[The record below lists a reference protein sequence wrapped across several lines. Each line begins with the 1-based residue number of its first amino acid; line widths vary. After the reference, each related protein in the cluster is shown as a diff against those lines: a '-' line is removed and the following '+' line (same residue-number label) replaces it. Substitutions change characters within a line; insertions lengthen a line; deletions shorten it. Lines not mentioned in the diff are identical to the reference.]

1 MEKIKLFEDFIPVGF
16 GSNTTASFSIAGS
29 RNIGTGYNMDTI
41 VGPVQQLGNHIANE
55 AYAYEKNDNPDH
67 TAEGYIK
74 EAKKH
79 INEKID
85 QACNEY
91 ATTNEAMVQ
100 IAGDKKPSGAKVLA
114 TVLAD
119 YMEEKGMLDSNYTS
133 KAHGGKN
140 KKFMVDDLAKFIMD
154 NTF

>member
-1 MEKIKLFEDFIPVGF
+1 MDKIKLFEDFIPVGF

-41 VGPVQQLGNHIANE
+41 VGPVQQLGNHIATE
-55 AYAYEKNDNPDH
+55 ADAYEKNDNPDH

-74 EAKKH
+74 EVKKH

-85 QACNEY
+85 EACNEY
-91 ATTNEAMVQ
+91 ANTNEAMVQ
-100 IAGDKKPSGAKVLA
+100 VAGDKKPAGAKILA
-114 TVLAD
+114 MVIVDAL
-119 YMEEKGMLDSNYTS
+119 ESS
-133 KAHGGKN
+133 KILKPGVNINAVKDA
-140 KKFMVDDLAKFIMD
+140 VQTIIMD

>member
-1 MEKIKLFEDFIPVGF
+1 MDKIKLFEDFIPVGF

-29 RNIGTGYNMDTI
+29 RNIGTGYNMDAI

-67 TAEGYIK
+67 TAEGYIN

-91 ATTNEAMVQ
+91 ATANEAMVG
-100 IAGDKKPSGAKVLA
+100 IAGRNKPSGAFVLA
-114 TVLAD
+114 KIIAEELI
-119 YMEEKGMLDSNYTS
+119 EKGYINQREY
-133 KAHGGKN
+133 
-140 KKFMVDDLAKFIMD
+140 KKIVEMIQELIMD

>member
-1 MEKIKLFEDFIPVGF
+1 MDKIKLFEDFIPVGF

-41 VGPVQQLGNHIANE
+41 VGPVQQLGNHIATE
-55 AYAYEKNDNPDH
+55 ADAYEKNDNPDH

-74 EAKKH
+74 EVKKH

-85 QACNEY
+85 EACNEY
-91 ATTNEAMVQ
+91 ANTNEAMVQ
-100 IAGDKKPSGAKVLA
+100 IAGNQKPAGAQVLA
-114 TVLAD
+114 TVLVD
-119 YMEEKGMLDSNYTS
+119 YLIEKDFLKPGMDRVGIKKSLILD
-133 KAHGGKN
+133 
-140 KKFMVDDLAKFIMD
+140 LQRFIMN

>member
-1 MEKIKLFEDFIPVGF
+1 MDKIKLFEDFIPVGF

-41 VGPVQQLGNHIANE
+41 VGPVQQLGNHIATE
-55 AYAYEKNDNPDH
+55 ADAYEKNDNPDH

-74 EAKKH
+74 EVKKH

-85 QACNEY
+85 EACNEY
-91 ATTNEAMVQ
+91 ANTNEAMVQ
-100 IAGDKKPSGAKVLA
+100 VAGDKKPAGAKILA
-114 TVLAD
+114 MVIVDAL
-119 YMEEKGMLDSNYTS
+119 ESSKMLKPGVNINAVKDAVQTI
-133 KAHGGKN
+133 
-140 KKFMVDDLAKFIMD
+140 IMD